1 LHTAGAMHSAPQ
13 LDSQGEQ
20 VGGHGVAT
28 VRSER
33 MGHTVGCVCVCVDV
47 CVYVCV
53 CVFVCVC
60 FLCPEGV
67 CARVSFAAVTCPFT
81 ITGTRRRRATETWR
95 VHRHKFSQVSICV
108 VDSVNIPR
116 ALTCENFG
124 HLRTEHAALY
134 SLLPT
139 TDQRVGLWHFYPRCV
154 LCRVLP
160 LCYRLGRRVF
170 AVCA

>member
-1 LHTAGAMHSAPQ
+1 MHTAGAMHSAPQ

-95 VHRHKFSQVSICV
+95 VHRHKFAQVSIKCV
-108 VDSVNIPR
+108 LLFYSVNIPFR
-116 ALTCENFG
+116 ALTREDFVHICEQNMP
-124 HLRTEHAALY
+124 LY
-134 SLLPT
+134 TPYCPQQTNEWDCGIFILGVYC
-139 TDQRVGLWHFYPRCV
+139 VG
-154 LCRVLP
+154 
-160 LCYRLGRRVF
+160 
-170 AVCA
+170 